1 MHAIYKDGG
10 KKMAKLKCVIMRG
23 GTSKGVFFHE
33 NELPENIEERTKT
46 VLRVLG
52 SPDKRQIDG
61 LGGAD
66 ILTSKIAIVGPP
78 SRKDADVDYIF
89 GQVGITEPIVDW
101 GTICGNLSAAV
112 GPFAVDEGLV
122 RAREPRTTVKVFCKN
137 VGKYLSLEFETCA
150 GKAVYEGNYAIDGV
164 PGTGSKISLDYS
176 DTAGILT
183 GSLLPTGN
191 RKDVLEIKNIGP
203 IEATIIDVSTPVVFI
218 RARDLGL
225 TGTETAREMDADR
238 KLIESLEHIRLE
250 AARIVGLEGKS
261 AFMPMLALV
270 QEPVP
275 WTNFITGEPMRP
287 EGVTIMSKVY
297 AAGMMHKAYPGTGCV
312 TTGVA
317 AKLKGSIVD
326 EFVSPE
332 DKDNETVIIGH
343 FSGVISVDVRCC
355 DEGGIFELEKAIM
368 YRTARRIMEGY
379 VYV

>member
-1 MHAIYKDGG
+1 
-10 KKMAKLKCVIMRG
+10 MAKLRCVIMRG

-33 NELPENIEERTKT
+33 NEVPEDIDERTKT

-66 ILTSKIAIVGPP
+66 ILTSKVAIVGPP
-78 SRKDADVDYIF
+78 SRKDADIDYIF
-89 GQVGITEPIVDW
+89 GQTSITEPMIDW

-112 GPFAVDEGLV
+112 GPFAADEGLV
-122 RAREPRTTVKVFCKN
+122 RAQKQRTAVRVFCRN
-137 VGKYLSLEFETCA
+137 VGKYLGIEFDTRA

-183 GSLLPTGN
+183 GKLLPTGN
-191 RKDVLEIKNIGP
+191 RRDVLEVKNIGR
-203 IEATIIDVSTPVVFI
+203 IEATIIDVSTPVVFV
-218 RARDLGL
+218 RARDFGL
-225 TGTETAREMDADR
+225 KGTELAKDMDADR
-238 KLIESLEHIRLE
+238 KLIESLEQVRLD
-250 AARIVGLEGKS
+250 AARLAKIEGKS

-270 QEPVP
+270 QKPVP
-275 WTNFITGEPMRP
+275 WVNYITGEAMKP
-287 EGVTIMSKVY
+287 EGVTIMSKIY

-317 AKLKGSIVD
+317 AKMKGSIVN
-326 EFVSPE
+326 EFIQPE
-332 DKDNETVIIGH
+332 KAEKETVTIGH
-343 FSGVISVDVRCC
+343 FSGLISVDVRCQ
-355 DEGGIFELEKAIM
+355 DEGDGFQLQRAVM

>member
-1 MHAIYKDGG
+1 
-10 KKMAKLKCVIMRG
+10 MAKLKCVIMRG

-343 FSGVISVDVRCC
+343 FSGVISVDVRCR